1 MERVNGQIIT
11 RNYTQG
17 NAPAGEEGYGREGAL
32 GKPQAGSESLL
43 TPKTKPC
50 KHELHSH
57 LPEDWARA
65 SSLRKPVV
73 VAALLLGTG
82 NCSGQGEREEQSGGE
97 GGGRDKEEVGRGE
110 MEEEE
115 MEEVEEK
122 EEMQEEVKQKKEME
136 EVEEEKREEKR
147 RKERMQKPELV
158 LLLPESSCP

>member
-82 NCSGQGEREEQSGGE
+82 NCSGQGEREEQSGGDARGGE
-97 GGGRDKEEVGRGE
+97 TEEGDGRGGGGKKRR
-110 MEEEE
+110 
-115 MEEVEEK
+115 EEK
-122 EEMQEEVKQKKEME
+122 EGENAKTRVGPPASRKQ
-136 EVEEEKREEKR
+136 
-147 RKERMQKPELV
+147 
-158 LLLPESSCP
+158 LPLGRG